1 MAVVPVM
8 AMTVSPTA
16 VMVAVAGTMALMPGG
31 DGQESAEMGGF
42 GVGIKIRQV
51 GRVIGLLRLT
61 AGITERAHGATRA
74 WVDVGPI
81 EPGGVARGIAALGR
95 PVIDRMAPSWLSLSH
110 LAPSR
115 LAPSQLSLSRL
126 TSSRVHFRLAGLGM
140 LGLRVRGGLLG
151 GGPTSDLAR
160 FLCDGLLGGAPA
172 LVLAALATL
181 LAGHR

>member
-81 EPGGVARGIAALGR
+81 KPGGVARGAAALGH

-115 LAPSQLSLSRL
+115 LAPGQLSLSRL
-126 TSSRVHFRLAGLGM
+126 ASSRVHFRLAGLGM
-140 LGLRVRGGLLG
+140 LGLHARGGLLG
-151 GGPTSDLAR
+151 GGPASGLAR

>member
-1 MAVVPVM
+1 
-8 AMTVSPTA
+8 
-16 VMVAVAGTMALMPGG
+16 
-31 DGQESAEMGGF
+31 
-42 GVGIKIRQV
+42 
-51 GRVIGLLRLT
+51 
-61 AGITERAHGATRA
+61 
-74 WVDVGPI
+74 
-81 EPGGVARGIAALGR
+81 
-95 PVIDRMAPSWLSLSH
+95 MAPSWLSLSH
-110 LAPSR
+110 

>member
-81 EPGGVARGIAALGR
+81 EPGGVARGVAALGR

-110 LAPSR
+110 

-140 LGLRVRGGLLG
+140 LGLHARGGLLG
-151 GGPTSDLAR
+151 GGPASGLAR

>member
-1 MAVVPVM
+1 
-8 AMTVSPTA
+8 
-16 VMVAVAGTMALMPGG
+16 
-31 DGQESAEMGGF
+31 MGGF

-51 GRVIGLLRLT
+51 GRVIGLLKLT
-61 AGITERAHGATRA
+61 AGITERTHGATRA

-95 PVIDRMAPSWLSLSH
+95 PVIDRIAPSRLSLSR

-115 LAPSQLSLSRL
+115 LAPSRLAPSWLSLSRL
-126 TSSRVHFRLAGLGM
+126 ASSWVHFRLAGLGM
-140 LGLRVRGGLLG
+140 LGLHARGGLLG
-151 GGPTSDLAR
+151 GGPASGLAR

>member
-81 EPGGVARGIAALGR
+81 EPGGIARGVAALGR

-110 LAPSR
+110 

-140 LGLRVRGGLLG
+140 LGLRVRGSLLG